1 MQRWRWARSI
11 SGRGGENNN
20 RGATNYP
27 RFFDLADTGD
37 QAQQLAF
44 TPSNADVGTLTPDD
58 FAQVNLL
65 VAK

>member
-1 MQRWRWARSI
+1 M
-11 SGRGGENNN
+11 
-20 RGATNYP
+20 
-27 RFFDLADTGD
+27 GD